1 MSEKDPCTTDV
12 SDKEK
17 MSNRKN
23 DEEILNQKDDEKMS
37 TQKDDEKMSNEEAI
51 DTKMDKNEKSSI
63 NVDNTVKPTTTSPTS
78 KTEPKKDRRI
88 PDWLPEKNNVAVV
101 EPINKPPHLRSK
113 VSLH

>member
-23 DEEILNQKDDEKMS
+23 GEEILN
-37 TQKDDEKMSNEEAI
+37 QKDDEKMSNEEAI

-78 KTEPKKDRRI
+78 ETEPKKDRRI

-101 EPINKPPHLRSK
+101 EPIDKPPHLRSK
-113 VSLH
+113 VSLR

>member
-23 DEEILNQKDDEKMS
+23 DEEILN
-37 TQKDDEKMSNEEAI
+37 QKDDEKMSNEEAI

-78 KTEPKKDRRI
+78 KTEAKKDRRI

-113 VSLH
+113 VSLR

>member
-23 DEEILNQKDDEKMS
+23 GREILN
-37 TQKDDEKMSNEEAI
+37 QKDDEKMSNEEAI

-88 PDWLPEKNNVAVV
+88 PDWLPEKNNVVVV
-101 EPINKPPHLRSK
+101 EPIDKPPHLRSK
-113 VSLH
+113 VSLR

>member
-23 DEEILNQKDDEKMS
+23 DEILN
-37 TQKDDEKMSNEEAI
+37 QKDDEKMSNEEAI

-101 EPINKPPHLRSK
+101 EPIDKPPHLRSK
-113 VSLH
+113 VSLR